1 MNPKTKQLRSLEK
14 RMAECSVCPALTRTK
29 TVFDRD
35 GNPDAELVFIGQ
47 APGKGED
54 ENGVPFFSSKGSAGQ
69 FLNDEILKLMSLE
82 RKDVFVCNIV
92 GCLPPRE
99 GDRDKPPSG
108 DEAKNCRK
116 FLDETLAII
125 KPKFICCLGT
135 FASQKLLGT
144 SKPLQTK
151 QGKNVLQGKV
161 HDHKGISVV
170 CTYHPSSGKKK
181 EILED
186 IRWLMKKMGK

>member
-1 MNPKTKQLRSLEK
+1 MFRLSGIDP
-14 RMAECSVCPALTRTK
+14 
-29 TVFDRD
+29 
-35 GNPDAELVFIGQ
+35 
-47 APGKGED
+47 D
-54 ENGVPFFSSKGSAGQ
+54 ENGLRPRRQPRRRVGFYRSSTGQRRRSRRSAVLQFARFGSSAGQ

-108 DEAKNCRK
+108 DEAKKCRK

-135 FASQKLLGT
+135 FASRKLLGT

-151 QGKNVLQGKV
+151 QGKNVLRGKV

-186 IRWLMKKMGK
+186 IRCLMEKMGK